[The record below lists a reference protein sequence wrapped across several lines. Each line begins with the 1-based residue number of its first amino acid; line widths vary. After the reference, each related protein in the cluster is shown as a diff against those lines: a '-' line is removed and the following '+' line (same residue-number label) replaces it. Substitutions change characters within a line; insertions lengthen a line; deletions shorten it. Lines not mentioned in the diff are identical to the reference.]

1 MPNGTHQLH
10 SAIKDA
16 SEKIKD
22 NLGLKEDESKEEEY
36 FEALTNAAEKLK
48 EEENLSV
55 DKIVS
60 MLENHLNLRYRD
72 QED

>member
-1 MPNGTHQLH
+1 MGGKSDDL
-10 SAIKDA
+10 IKIMANID
-16 SEKIKD
+16 E
-22 NLGLKEDESKEEEY
+22 GESKEEEY

-72 QED
+72 QEN